1 MSETPT
7 FACNK
12 VGTDE
17 EKVTRSRL
25 FIWEEYRQRKGGAR
39 VIKGWKRKKKRNRAS
54 NSVKNKDGEDML
66 RARAGTPAAVV
77 MLTCRHKPTGSP
89 LGRAHRS
96 LHQACP

>member
-7 FACNK
+7 FARNK

-17 EKVTRSRL
+17 EKVSRSRL

-54 NSVKNKDGEDML
+54 KEQRRRTKTV
-66 RARAGTPAAVV
+66 RI
-77 MLTCRHKPTGSP
+77 C
-89 LGRAHRS
+89 
-96 LHQACP
+96 